1 MLLRHLYYFCSRCD
15 VSLNQGSKMVTKNK
29 NVLSNQL
36 MDAINTSMS
45 TKIGEKSHNVLGIS
59 KKSRL

>member
-15 VSLNQGSKMVTKNK
+15 VSLNQRLKMMTKSK

-36 MDAINTSMS
+36 MDAINNSMS
-45 TKIGEKSHNVLGIS
+45 TKIGGDSHNVLGIS
-59 KKSRL
+59 KK